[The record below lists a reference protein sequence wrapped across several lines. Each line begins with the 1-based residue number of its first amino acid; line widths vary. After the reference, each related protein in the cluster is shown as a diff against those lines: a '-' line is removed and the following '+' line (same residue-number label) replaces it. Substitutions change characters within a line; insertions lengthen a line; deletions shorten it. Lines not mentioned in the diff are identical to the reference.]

1 MVDKSNVDNDQAPLE
16 MSDSNPNLGHID
28 RAKAKSWIEL
38 SHTKPVSH
46 VHTGVMKYRHWMTEP
61 LTL

>member
-38 SHTKPVSH
+38 SHTKPVSLP
-46 VHTGVMKYRHWMTEP
+46 YRISMFTQG
-61 LTL
+61 